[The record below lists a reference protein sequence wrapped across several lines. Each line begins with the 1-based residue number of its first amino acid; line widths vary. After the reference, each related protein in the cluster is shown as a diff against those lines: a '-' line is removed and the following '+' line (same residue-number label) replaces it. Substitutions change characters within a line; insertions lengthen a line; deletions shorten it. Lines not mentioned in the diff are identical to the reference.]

1 MMRTRVRDWLLR
13 LCFALI
19 RWLQDEPA
27 QTLQPGD
34 VVWCRMPLAQGQ
46 LENIPAAHQI
56 RPYVVCQEDE
66 QGIQGNVQQAA
77 QDDAHAGLPRATDAA
92 D

>member
-34 VVWCRMPLAQGQ
+34 VVWCRMPLA
-46 LENIPAAHQI
+46 
-56 RPYVVCQEDE
+56 
-66 QGIQGNVQQAA
+66 
-77 QDDAHAGLPRATDAA
+77 
-92 D
+92 

>member
-46 LENIPAAHQI
+46 L
-56 RPYVVCQEDE
+56 
-66 QGIQGNVQQAA
+66 
-77 QDDAHAGLPRATDAA
+77 
-92 D
+92 

>member
-56 RPYVVCQEDE
+56 RPYVRKMNRGSRHTHV
-66 QGIQGNVQQAA
+66 
-77 QDDAHAGLPRATDAA
+77 PRILFLG
-92 D
+92 